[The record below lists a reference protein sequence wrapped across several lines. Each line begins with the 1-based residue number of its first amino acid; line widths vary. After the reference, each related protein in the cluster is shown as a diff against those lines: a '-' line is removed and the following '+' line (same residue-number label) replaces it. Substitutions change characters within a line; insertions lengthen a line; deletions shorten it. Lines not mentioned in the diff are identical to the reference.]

1 MQNAPEIAAE
11 AMQKAHALAQAGDL
25 AGAAKLCRSVLARA
39 PAHVY
44 ALFMLGTIES
54 QFGHYDEAAKHLALA
69 VKLSPQTAEIL
80 ASHGNVLLEL
90 KGYAEAI
97 DVLSRAIKLQPQ
109 NQNALIY
116 RGLALAQSG
125 RPEDALKDFDRVLL
139 MAPQSVFALHNRA
152 NVLLQLD
159 RHGDARRSVEAVLR
173 IAPDHVPA
181 MANHAAILM
190 HDEKFAEALRAID
203 KALTLDGGNA
213 DLWNTRGQVLQAL
226 KEYEPALKT
235 YEKALALKPGL
246 AVTYLNI
253 CNVMMEQERLADA
266 LTWSEKGIAASPEYA
281 PLHLLRGNIL
291 LHLGRHDESLRSYDA
306 ALALNPDYHEAH
318 YHRGST
324 LLLTGRVQEGWADFE
339 HRWQVA
345 DCGFDRPELQAAEW
359 KGEPLSGRSI
369 VVYSEQ
375 GLGDTI
381 QFARFLPALTQRGA
395 KLTFLCH
402 PNLMRLFRPLAAD
415 FEIVPLVEGG
425 RRFDFQC
432 ALMSLPHRLQTTD
445 LRAETPY
452 LTAEPALVA
461 QWQNRIGAYGFKIGL
476 CWQGNPKG
484 KIDLGRSIPL
494 LNYAPLASVPNVR
507 LISLQRTH
515 GLDQLQRLPAGMTIE
530 TLGEFDTGDDA
541 FIDTTAIMHAV
552 DLIITS
558 DTAIPH
564 LAGALGR
571 PAWVALKHVPDW
583 RWMLERSDSPWYRS
597 LKLFRQPAPGDWDS
611 VTTAMAEA
619 LEGLGRRDS

>member
-25 AGAAKLCRSVLARA
+25 PGAAKLCRTVLARA

-54 QFGHYDEAAKHLALA
+54 QFEHYDEAAKHLALA

-90 KGYAEAI
+90 KRYAEAI

-116 RGLALAQSG
+116 RGLALAQNG
-125 RPEDALKDFDRVLL
+125 CPEDSLKDFDRVLL

-152 NVLLQLD
+152 NVLLQLN
-159 RHGDARRSVEAVLR
+159 RHGDARGSVEAVLR

-190 HDEKFAEALRAID
+190 HDEKFADALRAID
-203 KALTLDGGNA
+203 KALALDGGNA
-213 DLWNTRGQVLQAL
+213 DLWTTRGQVLQHL
-226 KEYEPALKT
+226 KEYDSALKS
-235 YEKALALKPGL
+235 YEKALALKPDL
-246 AVTYLNI
+246 AAVFVNI
-253 CNVMMEQERLADA
+253 CNTLMEQERLEDA
-266 LTWSEKGIAASPEYA
+266 LSWTAKGIAANPGYA
-281 PLHLLRGNIL
+281 ALFLLRGNIL
-291 LHLGRHDESLRSYDA
+291 LHLGRRDESLKNYDA
-306 ALALNPDYHEAH
+306 ALNLNPDYHEAH

-324 LLLTGRVQEGWADFE
+324 LLLSGRIQEGWADFE
-339 HRWQVA
+339 HRWLVA

-359 KGEPLSGRSI
+359 TGEPLSGRSI

-381 QFARFLPALTQRGA
+381 QFARFLPALMQRGA

-402 PNLMRLFRPLAAD
+402 PNLMRLFGPLAAD
-415 FEIVPLVEGG
+415 FEIVPLIENG

-432 ALMSLPHRLQTTD
+432 ALMSLPYRLETTD
-445 LRAETPY
+445 LRATLPY
-452 LTAEPALVA
+452 LTAEAGLIA
-461 QWQNRIGAYGFKIGL
+461 RWRERIGAHGFKVGL

-484 KIDLGRSIPL
+484 KIDQGRSMPL
-494 LNYAPLASVPNVR
+494 AKYAPLASVPNVR

-515 GLDQLQRLPAGMTIE
+515 GLDQLQRLPPGMTVE
-530 TLGEFDTGDDA
+530 TLGDFDTGDDA
-541 FIDTTAIMHAV
+541 FVDTAAIMECL

-583 RWMLERSDSPWYRS
+583 RWMLERNDSPWYRS

-619 LEGLGRRDS
+619 LKGLGRRDS

>member
-25 AGAAKLCRSVLARA
+25 AQAAKLCRSVLARA

-54 QFGHYDEAAKHLALA
+54 QFGQYDEAATHLALA

-80 ASHGNVLLEL
+80 GSYGNVLLEL
-90 KGYAEAI
+90 KRYAEAI
-97 DVLSRAIKLQPQ
+97 EVLSRAIRLQPQ
-109 NQNALIY
+109 DQNALLY

-125 RPEDALKDFDRVLL
+125 RPEDALKDFDRILL

-159 RHGDARRSVEAVLR
+159 RHGDARRNVEAVLR

-181 MANHAAILM
+181 MANLAAILM
-190 HDEKFAEALRAID
+190 HDEKFADALRAID
-203 KALTLDGGNA
+203 KALSLDGSNA
-213 DLWNTRGQVLQAL
+213 DLWITRGQALQHL
-226 KEYEPALKT
+226 KEYASAFKS
-235 YEKALALKPGL
+235 YEKALALKPDLG
-246 AVTYLNI
+246 AVFVNI
-253 CNVMMEQERLADA
+253 CNTLMEQERLEDA
-266 LTWSEKGIAASPEYA
+266 LSWTEKGIAASPDYA
-281 PLHLLRGNIL
+281 PLFLLRGNIL
-291 LHLGRHDESLRSYDA
+291 LHLGRRDESLKSYDA
-306 ALALNPDYHEAH
+306 ALAINPDYHEAH

-324 LLLTGRVQEGWADFE
+324 LLLTGRMQEGWADFE

-359 KGEPLSGRSI
+359 TGEPLSGRSI

-402 PNLMRLFRPLAAD
+402 PNLMRLFAPLAAD
-415 FEIVPLVEGG
+415 FEIVPLIEGG

-432 ALMSLPHRLQTTD
+432 ALMSLPYRLKTTD
-445 LRAETPY
+445 LHAEAPY
-452 LTAEPALVA
+452 LAAEPALISR
-461 QWQNRIGAYGFKIGL
+461 WRDRIGARGLKVGL

-484 KIDLGRSIPL
+484 KIDQGRSIPL
-494 LNYAPLASVPNVR
+494 ANYAPLASVPNVR

-515 GLDQLQRLPAGMTIE
+515 GLDQLQRLPAGMTVE
-530 TLGEFDTGDDA
+530 TLGDFDTGDDA
-541 FIDTTAIMHAV
+541 FVDTAAIMECL
-552 DLIITS
+552 DLVITS

-597 LKLFRQPAPGDWDS
+597 LKLFRQPASGDWDS

-619 LEGLGRRDS
+619 LKGLGRRDS

>member
-1 MQNAPEIAAE
+1 MQNVPEIAAE
-11 AMQKAHALAQAGDL
+11 AMQKAHTLAQAGDL

-90 KGYAEAI
+90 KRYAEAI

-125 RPEDALKDFDRVLL
+125 RPEDALKDFDRVLV

-181 MANHAAILM
+181 IANHTAILM

-203 KALTLDGGNA
+203 KALALDGGNA

-235 YEKALALKPGL
+235 YEKALALKPDL

-253 CNVMMEQERLADA
+253 CNVMMEQERLGDA
-266 LTWSEKGIAASPEYA
+266 LIWSDKGIAESPNYA

-291 LHLGRHDESLRSYDA
+291 LHLGRRDESLKSYDT

-359 KGEPLSGRSI
+359 KGEPLNGRSI

-402 PNLMRLFRPLAAD
+402 PNLMRLFRPLAAH
-415 FEIVPLVEGG
+415 FEIVPLVEGS
-425 RRFDFQC
+425 RPFDFQC
-432 ALMSLPHRLQTTD
+432 ALMSLPYRLQTTD
-445 LRAETPY
+445 LRADVPY
-452 LTAEPALVA
+452 LTAEPTLIA
-461 QWQNRIGAYGFKIGL
+461 QWRDRIGTHGFKVGL

-484 KIDLGRSIPL
+484 KIDQGRSIPL
-494 LNYAPLASVPNVR
+494 AKYALLANVPNVR

-515 GLDQLQRLPAGMTIE
+515 GLDQLQRLPAGMTVE

-541 FIDTTAIMHAV
+541 FIDTAAIMNAV
-552 DLIITS
+552 DLIVTS

-571 PAWVALKHVPDW
+571 PTWVALKHIPDW
-583 RWMLERSDSPWYRS
+583 RWMLERSDSPWYPS
-597 LKLFRQPAPGDWDS
+597 LRLFRQPAPGDWDN

-619 LEGLGRRDS
+619 LKGLARRES